1 MTLIK
6 NIGKNTLGDNNKM
19 NVRLHEYYM
28 SNHDLSFV
36 FRNTQSPG
44 TLVPFM
50 KIVAQKGDVFDIQ
63 LINKTLTHQQSDHC
77 SEAINCNTTYSRV
90 LFAYTTVGYTTTER
104 VSV

>member
-1 MTLIK
+1 MTQVR

-19 NVRLHEYYM
+19 SVRLHDYNM

-63 LINKTLTHQQSDHC
+63 LINKTLTPP
-77 SEAINCNTTYSRV
+77 
-90 LFAYTTVGYTTTER
+90 TVGTFIR
-104 VSV
+104 VIQTRAPHLCGTCKII